1 MRLLTWG
8 RGREGGKELSDSED
22 PNASDLEI
30 NAGIADGSWG
40 LARQG
45 GGDRV
50 PNELNARRQSDVG
63 WKYTAMPRLQGGVQ
77 EKSRPVVLSLK
88 SSALK

>member
-8 RGREGGKELSDSED
+8 RGWEGGKELSDSED
-22 PNASDLEI
+22 PNTSDLEI

-50 PNELNARRQSDVG
+50 PNELNAR
-63 WKYTAMPRLQGGVQ
+63 
-77 EKSRPVVLSLK
+77 
-88 SSALK
+88 